1 MKATLVFGS
10 GISTDISIGM
20 SYIPCICWIV
30 GRKIISNPHSSDPRY
45 RRGDF
50 DGLLELPLLRMLRK
64 PEDKRLVIVIHEIGY
79 ADQDD
84 IDLLI
89 DDAKRAG
96 FSVTTVNI

>member
-10 GISTDISIGM
+10 GISRDISIGM

-30 GRKIISNPHSSDPRY
+30 GTKIISNPHPTYPRY
-45 RRGDF
+45 RKGDF
-50 DGLLELPLLRMLRK
+50 YNLLELPLLKRLRE
-64 PEDKRLVIVIHEIGY
+64 PDDKRLVIVIHEVGY

-89 DDAKRAG
+89 DDAKQVG
-96 FSVTTVNI
+96 FAVKTVSF